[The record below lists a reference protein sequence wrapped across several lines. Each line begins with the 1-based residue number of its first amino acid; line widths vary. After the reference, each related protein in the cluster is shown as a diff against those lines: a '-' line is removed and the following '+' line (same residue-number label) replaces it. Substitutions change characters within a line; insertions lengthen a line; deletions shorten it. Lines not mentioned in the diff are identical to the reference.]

1 MVFWQKPVSPLG
13 RSTYTGGVWVF
24 VGVVLPFNIVIIAQ
38 AGRLGFE
45 AVLFAAS
52 LRQFSP
58 GFTGTLYV
66 ATPQPGPLW
75 PSAPTLQD
83 PEVLALLGEFGAQIL
98 PFESRHFGH
107 AYPYGNKIEAL
118 AALPQGENF
127 VFFDSDTLITGE
139 LGEVPF
145 DFAYPSASARV
156 EGTWPQ
162 IELYGPGY
170 TQIWGSLYQKFGLSL
185 EPTLDTSQPDEFWQR
200 YMYFNAGWFYG
211 SCPHAFG
218 QRFLDYAL
226 AIQNTPP
233 PELICQQLNPWLD
246 QVALP
251 LVIHSLGGGREPA
264 VQARLDGDI
273 SCHYRL
279 LPLLYARE
287 SDSVVQALETITAPN
302 RLKKVLKRYDPI
314 KRMIYQGRGAK
325 VRALFDRENLP
336 RKEQA
341 IRNTIKKQGFW
352 VR

>member
-1 MVFWQKPVSPLG
+1 M
-13 RSTYTGGVWVF
+13 
-24 VGVVLPFNIVIIAQ
+24 
-38 AGRLGFE
+38 
-45 AVLFAAS
+45 
-52 LRQFSP
+52 
-58 GFTGTLYV
+58 
-66 ATPQPGPLW
+66 
-75 PSAPTLQD
+75 
-83 PEVLALLGEFGAQIL
+83 
-98 PFESRHFGH
+98 
-107 AYPYGNKIEAL
+107 
-118 AALPQGENF
+118 
-127 VFFDSDTLITGE
+127 
-139 LGEVPF
+139 
-145 DFAYPSASARV
+145 
-156 EGTWPQ
+156 
-162 IELYGPGY
+162 
-170 TQIWGSLYQKFGLSL
+170 
-185 EPTLDTSQPDEFWQR
+185 
-200 YMYFNAGWFYG
+200 
-211 SCPHAFG
+211 
-218 QRFLDYAL
+218 
-226 AIQNTPP
+226 
-233 PELICQQLNPWLD
+233 ICQQLNPWLD